1 MGDLDL
7 NSLEFQVPAKGAN
20 TVLARFKQKVF
31 KDITI
36 PKIDKARLLQ
46 LQNELNH
53 LFITSLQQTESK
65 LGGSANEYVEQ
76 WIQTNNTSLKEGFK
90 AIKEVENNVHTLEQ
104 MAKLSLKNAIE
115 SNTTIGQETAKS
127 IQGAVN
133 ALAGEAFEKFLA
145 EAFQQENMIEYF
157 GNDVLKNFGK
167 VVKGV
172 TIEQLGSK
180 GLYQLPKSLSKTIAL
195 PGKGSLTFKGKPTLG
210 KTDIAY
216 SAQILQED
224 GSVASIV
231 QGISAK
237 NLIDANRSIHILSE
251 TSVLNMLE
259 PWRNFGEQE
268 GNKAIVSYL
277 RFLKS
282 KTKKGQS
289 GEYAHSIFG
298 MMGLAGR
305 QYISTNNSDIDPTIS
320 FLAVLVQSDLENPI
334 RLISV
339 YELLQSINKDPVDI
353 LGKFVHPQISNYKSA
368 QSELE
373 AAKQGLQIRAA
384 VVRKM
389 LQNNL

>member
-7 NSLEFQVPAKGAN
+7 NSLEFQVPTKEAN
-20 TVLARFKQKVF
+20 TTLARFKQKVF

-36 PKIDKARLLQ
+36 PKIDRTRLLQ
-46 LQNELNH
+46 LQNKLNH
-53 LFITSLQQTESK
+53 LFITSLQQAESN
-65 LGGSANEYVEQ
+65 LGESANEYVEQ

-104 MAKLSLKNAIE
+104 MAKLSIKNSIG

-133 ALAGEAFEKFLA
+133 ALAGEAFEKFLT

-157 GNDVLKNFGK
+157 GSDVLKNFGK

-216 SAQILQED
+216 STQILQED
-224 GSVASIV
+224 GSVASIA

-237 NLIDANRSIHILSE
+237 NLIDANRAIHILSE

-268 GNKAIVSYL
+268 GNKAIISYL

-339 YELLQSINKDPVDI
+339 YELLQGINKDPSDI

-368 QSELE
+368 QSDLE
-373 AAKQGLQIRAA
+373 KAKQGLQIRAA
-384 VVRKM
+384 VVRKI